1 MLQVATLSAHG
12 TLSIMVN
19 GSAYPVVANTGFHQ
33 KTFPAGK
40 VLSNQWH
47 IFRKA
52 SRQRRVSFSTQQNSA
67 KEPFTSCLDFKHLV
81 FRVKDKESAMIEFFS
96 KELREG
102 FEAAR
107 KRQDA
112 RKTRLRI
119 QIGGEVYPILR
130 LWDEGLAMDADQLP
144 HLRGLVDVYDG
155 ARHLSQ
161 CLIVASTVENG
172 QLVCNFKRS
181 TPVTDRP
188 PLDFWRDENAP
199 VAYLP
204 KA

>member
-1 MLQVATLSAHG
+1 VTFSA
-12 TLSIMVN
+12 
-19 GSAYPVVANTGFHQ
+19 
-33 KTFPAGK
+33 
-40 VLSNQWH
+40 
-47 IFRKA
+47 
-52 SRQRRVSFSTQQNSA
+52 QQIHP
-67 KEPFTSCLDFKHLV
+67 KIPFISCLDFNHL
-81 FRVKDKESAMIEFFS
+81 RVKLKLEEAAMIEFFS

-102 FEAAR
+102 FELAR
-107 KRQDA
+107 KRQQA
-112 RKTRLRI
+112 RKSRLRV
-119 QIGGEVYPILR
+119 QIGTEVYPILR
-130 LWDEGLAMDADQLP
+130 LWDDGLAMDADQLP

-172 QLVCNFKRS
+172 QLICDFKRS

-204 KA
+204 KH